1 LLLKEMVAV
10 VTPGNGDQG
19 VAQGIA
25 QGLLHKLVTVVTP
38 GIGDKGWS
46 RIAQGNGDI
55 GWSRKW

>member
-1 LLLKEMVAV
+1 MVTKGLLKELVTKV
-10 VTPGNGDQG
+10 VT
-19 VAQGIA
+19 QGIA

-55 GWSRKW
+55 GCSRKW